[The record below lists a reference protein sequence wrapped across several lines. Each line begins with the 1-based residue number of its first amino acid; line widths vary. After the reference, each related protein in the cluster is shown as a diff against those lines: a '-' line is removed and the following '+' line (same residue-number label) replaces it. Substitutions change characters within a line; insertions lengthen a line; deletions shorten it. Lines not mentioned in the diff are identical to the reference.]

1 MKINKNIYYA
11 VAAVGAGYGA
21 YWLFNKL
28 KSGGFGKSTP
38 NLTESEVTQQV
49 NTALSNMGDVDP
61 YKQKVVKLQ
70 VLLGVEPDGAFGNI
84 STGALK
90 GLYLGSLP
98 YGAVSASNITKYIDD
113 IEQKKTPKQKSVAT
127 AKAQEQTQGTN
138 SARVA
143 LARKIY
149 NAATKNGSFK
159 KSLTWK
165 DNPVTLGIYKKD
177 ALGGYVKTSQTKSL
191 TNGATISY
199 DVMSINSQGFLR
211 LMFQKINNVEYYIF
225 VSPYSVTVF

>member
-11 VAAVGAGYGA
+11 IAAVGAGYGA
-21 YWLFNKL
+21 YWLFK
-28 KSGGFGKSTP
+28 KIRGGGFGKSVP
-38 NLTESEVTQQV
+38 DLTESEVTRQV
-49 NTALSNMGDVDP
+49 NVALSNLGDSDP

-70 VLLGVEPDGAFGNI
+70 ILLGVEPDGAFGNI

-90 GLYLGSLP
+90 SLYNGSLP
-98 YGAVSASNITKYIDD
+98 YGAVSASSITKYIDD
-113 IEQKKTPKQKSVAT
+113 IEQKKTPKQKAEIAT
-127 AKAQEQTQGTN
+127 QQQTQTQGTTN
-138 SARVA
+138 ARVA

-149 NAATKNGSFK
+149 DAATKNGSFK

-165 DNPVTLGIYKKD
+165 DNPVVLGVYKKD
-177 ALGGYVKTSQTKSL
+177 ALGSYVKTSQTRSFS
-191 TNGATISY
+191 NGSSISY